1 MSSRQVL
8 LNLRIPSLTVRP
20 ADEAPKRIDNSQVR
34 FRKILELPALP
45 KVGDVL
51 DVVIG
56 EGFKTLTSTVNAVNW
71 DEREETFVVACYAKP
86 PIKEPEYQA
95 LLASPD
101 WEMRS
106 LI

>member
-1 MSSRQVL
+1 VSSRQVL

-20 ADEAPKRIDNSQVR
+20 PDEAPKRIDNSQVR
-34 FRKILELPALP
+34 FRRVIELPALP
-45 KVGDVL
+45 KVGDTL
-51 DVVIG
+51 DVIIG
-56 EGFKTLTSTVNAVNW
+56 EGFKSLTSTVNSVNW
-71 DEREETFVVACYAKP
+71 DEREAMFVVACYAKP

-95 LLASPD
+95 LLSSPD